1 MTSTVRTA
9 RTQRLAG
16 IALAATVAATT
27 VALVPQ
33 TAEAAEAA
41 RGAAL
46 QKSVLA
52 VSSLGD
58 QVTLSSTL
66 SGLLGP
72 LGTTDVLF
80 ARPGATWEFAHPAT
94 TLQGLAA
101 PLTLDADDP
110 TDTLD
115 VVRLPEGLGA
125 TLPDGTYD
133 VTTVT
138 SLLGLLPLTSNTVET
153 VIRRFTVPSAPTGL
167 TLDPAEVADRV
178 VSWLPPASDGGQQV
192 QEYVVR
198 LMEGDTELRSVVVTA
213 GEQLRVAL
221 GPLSAQ
227 VTNVYVT
234 AVNAVGAGLP
244 ASAQTALAPPSAPTG
259 VTAVPGN
266 GAATVSWS
274 GSDAGM
280 PVTGYTVTAV
290 PGGATCATAG
300 TSCTVDGL
308 VNGRAHT
315 FTVTPRSG
323 ALQGQTS
330 SPSAPVTP
338 STVPGTPAS
347 LTVAAVGHDTAT
359 LRWTAPQGDGGS
371 PVTGYAVTVGERT
384 FTTTSTQLP
393 VAGLQEQTAY
403 AVSLVAR
410 NANGTSTTPAT
421 TGFTTAAAPALAA
434 GVAPR
439 AERNGHRAALVRVDL
454 TRAATV
460 TVRVVRGRLVASR
473 TVALGDQPT
482 WVTVPVARRLRP
494 LLNGRRVL
502 LQVVA
507 PGGAV
512 LASRAGAVRR

>member
-1 MTSTVRTA
+1 MTSTVTTA
-9 RTQRLAG
+9 RTRRLAG
-16 IALAATVAATT
+16 VALAATVAATT
-27 VALVPQ
+27 VSLVPS
-33 TAEAAEAA
+33 TAQAAESAES
-41 RGAAL
+41 AAL

-58 QVTLSSTL
+58 QVTLTSVL
-66 SGLLGP
+66 SGLLAP

-80 ARPGATWEFAHPAT
+80 SRPGATWEFAHPAT
-94 TLQGLAA
+94 TIQGLAT

-110 TDTLD
+110 SATLST
-115 VVRLPEGLGA
+115 VRLPAGLDA

-153 VIRRFTVPSAPTGL
+153 TIRRFTVPSAPTGL
-167 TLDPAEVADRV
+167 TLDPGDVLERF
-178 VSWLPPASDGGQQV
+178 VSWTPPAEDGGRQV

-198 LMEGDTELRSVVVTA
+198 LMEGGTELRSVVVSA

-221 GPLSAQ
+221 GDLSTR

-234 AVNAVGAGLP
+234 AVNTVGAGLP
-244 ASAQTALAPPSAPTG
+244 ASAQAALAPPSAPTG
-259 VTAVPGN
+259 VAAVAGN
-266 GAATVSWS
+266 GAATVSWT

-290 PGGATCATAG
+290 PGGATCSTAG
-300 TSCTVDGL
+300 TSCTVGGL
-308 VNGRAHT
+308 LNGRAHT
-315 FTVTPRSG
+315 FTVTPQSS

-330 SPSAPVTP
+330 APSAPVTP

-347 LTVAAVGHDTAT
+347 LTVAGVGHDTAT
-359 LRWTAPQGDGGS
+359 LRWTAPQDDGGS
-371 PVTGYAVTVGERT
+371 PVTEYVVTVGGRT
-384 FTTTSTQLP
+384 VTTTTTQLP
-393 VAGLQEQTAY
+393 VEGLQEQTAY

-410 NANGTSTTPAT
+410 NANGTSTTAAT
-421 TGFTTAAAPALAA
+421 TGFTTTAAPALAA
-434 GVAPR
+434 SVAPR
-439 AERNGHRAALVRVDL
+439 AERSGRRAALVRVDL

-473 TVALGDQPT
+473 TLALGDQPT
-482 WVTVPVARRLRP
+482 WVTVPVARKVRP

-507 PGGAV
+507 DGGAV
-512 LASRAGAVRR
+512 LASRTGTVRR